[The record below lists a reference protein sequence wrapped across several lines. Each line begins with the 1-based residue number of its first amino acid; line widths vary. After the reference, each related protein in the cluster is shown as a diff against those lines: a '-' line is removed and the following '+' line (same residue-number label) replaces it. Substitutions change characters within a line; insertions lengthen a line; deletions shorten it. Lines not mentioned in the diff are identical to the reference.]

1 MLKKSAALITCLMLA
16 LSLLVG
22 CSGSDNAAGTAGNE
36 EIEIN
41 VLSATMRL
49 DAMVD
54 GWEEMI
60 TKFEEEN
67 PGVNVNLEMQ
77 EWEAIPQY
85 LAQARMAGEQID
97 IIRTTGGQI
106 RSTLAPAGALMELS
120 EVVEP
125 IKDRFEEGTLDVYNV
140 GGYQWGI
147 PYSET
152 TVSCVYYNKTM
163 FDELGLEEPKTLDE
177 LQHCADVIREEK
189 GIANPWIHQGA
200 ILGYWQM
207 FFEETYAQTSHNE
220 SIAKAEDWLSG
231 NSSFVNDETIEAFAM
246 IGELFERGIL
256 TKDSLN
262 TDDTGMKALFAQQE
276 AAMFYGGTW
285 EYAPVLE
292 IVGDTFEV
300 GVFMFPEMA
309 DGLVPQ
315 GSGAADDGIAVASNC
330 NKEHADM
337 VVKFLEFMTRPENAQ
352 LTIGAT
358 EPILPVIKGVEAV
371 DMPCAEELMSFVPQN
386 IMYIDWMLPAEIN
399 DALGNAIAGVAS
411 GEVTPEQAAQSVQD
425 AYETVVR
432 EKDYSYDWYNDWTE
446 EQWAAVELKAG

>member
-1 MLKKSAALITCLMLA
+1 
-16 LSLLVG
+16 
-22 CSGSDNAAGTAGNE
+22 
-36 EIEIN
+36 
-41 VLSATMRL
+41 
-49 DAMVD
+49 
-54 GWEEMI
+54 
-60 TKFEEEN
+60 
-67 PGVNVNLEMQ
+67 
-77 EWEAIPQY
+77 
-85 LAQARMAGEQID
+85 MAGEQID

-106 RSTLAPAGALMELS
+106 RSIGPGALMELS
-120 EVVEP
+120 QVVEP

-189 GIANPWIHQGA
+189 GIVNPWIHQGA

-207 FFEETYAQTSHNE
+207 FFEETYAQTSHNK

-300 GVFMFPEMA
+300 GVFMFP
-309 DGLVPQ
+309 
-315 GSGAADDGIAVASNC
+315 
-330 NKEHADM
+330 
-337 VVKFLEFMTRPENAQ
+337 
-352 LTIGAT
+352 
-358 EPILPVIKGVEAV
+358 
-371 DMPCAEELMSFVPQN
+371 
-386 IMYIDWMLPAEIN
+386 
-399 DALGNAIAGVAS
+399 
-411 GEVTPEQAAQSVQD
+411 
-425 AYETVVR
+425 
-432 EKDYSYDWYNDWTE
+432 
-446 EQWAAVELKAG
+446 

>member
-60 TKFEEEN
+60 AKFEEEN
-67 PGVNVNLEMQ
+67 PGVKVNLEMQ

-200 ILGYWQM
+200 ILGYW
-207 FFEETYAQTSHNE
+207 
-220 SIAKAEDWLSG
+220 
-231 NSSFVNDETIEAFAM
+231 
-246 IGELFERGIL
+246 
-256 TKDSLN
+256 
-262 TDDTGMKALFAQQE
+262 
-276 AAMFYGGTW
+276 
-285 EYAPVLE
+285 
-292 IVGDTFEV
+292 
-300 GVFMFPEMA
+300 
-309 DGLVPQ
+309 
-315 GSGAADDGIAVASNC
+315 
-330 NKEHADM
+330 
-337 VVKFLEFMTRPENAQ
+337 
-352 LTIGAT
+352 
-358 EPILPVIKGVEAV
+358 
-371 DMPCAEELMSFVPQN
+371 
-386 IMYIDWMLPAEIN
+386 
-399 DALGNAIAGVAS
+399 
-411 GEVTPEQAAQSVQD
+411 
-425 AYETVVR
+425 
-432 EKDYSYDWYNDWTE
+432 
-446 EQWAAVELKAG
+446 

>member
-60 TKFEEEN
+60 AKFEEEN
-67 PGVNVNLEMQ
+67 PGVKVNLEMQ

-152 TVSCVYYNKTM
+152 TVSCVYYN
-163 FDELGLEEPKTLDE
+163 
-177 LQHCADVIREEK
+177 
-189 GIANPWIHQGA
+189 
-200 ILGYWQM
+200 
-207 FFEETYAQTSHNE
+207 
-220 SIAKAEDWLSG
+220 
-231 NSSFVNDETIEAFAM
+231 
-246 IGELFERGIL
+246 
-256 TKDSLN
+256 
-262 TDDTGMKALFAQQE
+262 
-276 AAMFYGGTW
+276 
-285 EYAPVLE
+285 
-292 IVGDTFEV
+292 
-300 GVFMFPEMA
+300 
-309 DGLVPQ
+309 
-315 GSGAADDGIAVASNC
+315 
-330 NKEHADM
+330 
-337 VVKFLEFMTRPENAQ
+337 
-352 LTIGAT
+352 
-358 EPILPVIKGVEAV
+358 
-371 DMPCAEELMSFVPQN
+371 
-386 IMYIDWMLPAEIN
+386 
-399 DALGNAIAGVAS
+399 
-411 GEVTPEQAAQSVQD
+411 
-425 AYETVVR
+425 
-432 EKDYSYDWYNDWTE
+432 
-446 EQWAAVELKAG
+446 